1 MNLKKLEKKLLSE
14 TLSRNQ
20 EMDIRH
26 VMSILRF
33 RYPLSNKKV
42 KKSLCKGML

>member
-1 MNLKKLEKKLLSE
+1 MNLKKFKKKLFSE
-14 TLSRNQ
+14 TFFRNQ
-20 EMDIRH
+20 KMDITC

-33 RYPLSNKKV
+33 HFPLSVKKV